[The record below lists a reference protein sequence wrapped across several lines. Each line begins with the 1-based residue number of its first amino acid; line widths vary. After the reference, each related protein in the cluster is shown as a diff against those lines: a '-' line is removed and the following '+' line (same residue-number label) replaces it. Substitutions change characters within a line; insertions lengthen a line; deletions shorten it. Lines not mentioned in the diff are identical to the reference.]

1 MSSYSTVVT
10 RKGQVTIP
18 VEIRRSLGLK
28 EGDRVR
34 FIQENGRVTLE
45 PIGSVV
51 EQTAGVFAKYR
62 RPGPPPT
69 IQELKDA
76 FEQAVADEVAQSLER
91 EAAMSRGES

>member
-34 FIQENGRVTLE
+34 FVQNDGRVTLE

-51 EQTAGVFAKYR
+51 DRTAGIFAKYR
-62 RPGPPPT
+62 RERALT
-69 IQELKDA
+69 IAEERAA
-76 FEQAVADEVAQSLER
+76 FERAVAEEVVESMKR
-91 EAAMSRGES
+91 EAATYEERS